1 MSLDNVKTPQKNL
14 TVVTD
19 VEVCIDEA
27 PKSIVRVRSLQWR
40 GDQDDALRSI
50 LKHHVTR
57 RGGRKADG
65 EVTFWSP
72 GCSPA
77 QLKQAVMTVITG
89 TPAPLEPEDP
99 KVVKT
104 IWEYVNTIRHLEAQE
119 SHRLLTLASLM
130 KNGGEYDVDC
140 SCFEVY
146 GGRRSRIEFRVLH
159 HLDFVRF
166 TEGDDV
172 SQTVRI
178 LERRSVS
185 RKSILKA
192 SIRNRRPWFFKGEGA
207 WWLNL

>member
-1 MSLDNVKTPQKNL
+1 MCLVNVKAPQKNL
-14 TVVTD
+14 TVDTD
-19 VEVCIDEA
+19 VEVYIDET
-27 PKSIVRVRSLQWR
+27 PKSIVCVRNLQWR
-40 GDQDDALRSI
+40 GDQDDALRNI
-50 LKHHVTR
+50 LNHQVMR
-57 RGGRKADG
+57 RGGRKAEG

-89 TPAPLEPEDP
+89 APAPLEPEDP

-146 GGRRSRIEFRVLH
+146 GGRGSRIEFRVLH

-192 SIRNRRPWFFKGEGA
+192 SLRNRRPWFFKGEGA

>member
-1 MSLDNVKTPQKNL
+1 MKTPQKNL

-27 PKSIVRVRSLQWR
+27 PKSIVRVRDFQWR

-50 LKHHVTR
+50 LKHSVMR
-57 RGGRKADG
+57 RGGRKAGG
-65 EVTFWSP
+65 EVSFWST

-77 QLKQAVMTVITG
+77 HLKQAVMTVIIG
-89 TPAPLEPEDP
+89 APAPLEPEEP
-99 KVVKT
+99 EAVKA
-104 IWEYVNTIRHLEAQE
+104 IQDHVATIRCLEAQE

-130 KNGGEYDVDC
+130 KEGGEYDVDC

-166 TEGDDV
+166 TEGDNV

-192 SIRNRRPWFFKGEGA
+192 SLRNRRPWFFKNEGA